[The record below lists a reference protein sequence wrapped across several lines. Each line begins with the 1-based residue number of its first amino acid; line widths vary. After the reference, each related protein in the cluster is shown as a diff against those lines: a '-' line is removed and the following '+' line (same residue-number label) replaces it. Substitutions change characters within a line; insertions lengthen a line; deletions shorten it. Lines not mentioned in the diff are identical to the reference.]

1 MLAEK
6 SGAQTMIQ
14 VRTAAPRYVYLVVAL
29 TLFVTT
35 FSTMPFAHGGE
46 PPKVAVFVTEWAK
59 SATGGGTQVPT
70 SDAAVWT
77 LMITVKNLTAQEL
90 NNVQIQAAMY
100 KRLPNGSIQEV
111 GGGGNPGQWGGAMP
125 NQQMMM
131 NPAIAARQRAMMQRG
146 GQFNPAQMP
155 GAQGRFAETI
165 YLRVGE
171 IKQIKVEGTIG
182 GAGAASGM
190 RQQNF
195 VGRGQGIGGHQPLQA
210 AGGNQQGTEKYVGYS
225 VVVYH
230 NGEVIA
236 RADRNP
242 ERIPNFG
249 IGGGVR

>member
-1 MLAEK
+1 MKQARTAVPLVTAIMLAVAFPATPL
-6 SGAQTMIQ
+6 S
-14 VRTAAPRYVYLVVAL
+14 VAAE
-29 TLFVTT
+29 
-35 FSTMPFAHGGE
+35 S
-46 PPKVAVFVTEWAK
+46 PKVAVFVTEWAK

-77 LMITVKNLTAQEL
+77 LMITVKNLTAQDL

-111 GGGGNPGQWGGAMP
+111 GGGGNPGQWGSAMP
-125 NQQMMM
+125 NQAMM

-171 IKQIKVEGTIG
+171 TKQVKVEGTIG
-182 GAGAASGM
+182 GAGAAGGM

-195 VGRGQGIGGHQPLQA
+195 VGRGQGIGGNQPLQA

-249 IGGGVR
+249 IGGGMR